1 MVEKKILSN
10 SDILKYHLTE
20 LLQTRIEL
28 EERNRVVFSWP

>member
-1 MVEKKILSN
+1 MVVKKNLNN
-10 SDILKYHLTE
+10 SDILQHHLTG